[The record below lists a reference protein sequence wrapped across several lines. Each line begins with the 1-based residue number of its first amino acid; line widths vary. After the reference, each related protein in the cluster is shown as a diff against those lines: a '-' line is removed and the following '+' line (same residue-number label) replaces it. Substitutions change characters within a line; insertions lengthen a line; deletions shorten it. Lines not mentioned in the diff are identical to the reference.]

1 MTIRFFPLGIPFSSS
16 YAVSAS
22 YATTLLGPTP
32 ASASLAQ
39 FSITYVGPTGPAA
52 RTVSASGIGFV

>member
-16 YAVSAS
+16 FAVSAS

-32 ASASLAQ
+32 ASASVAQ
-39 FSITYVGPTGPAA
+39 FSIAFVGPTGPPAITVT
-52 RTVSASGIGFV
+52 RTGFGYV